1 MLVFPVRQGQAGR
14 PETGSGGRVCV
25 CVCVKNIRIFALCH
39 RSYTPGSFLGFGS
52 TLNLAVIS

>member
-1 MLVFPVRQGQAGR
+1 MLVFPVRQGQARR

-25 CVCVKNIRIFALCH
+25 KNILIFGLCH

-52 TLNLAVIS
+52 TLKLAVTSRSK